1 MVKKGSTISNVVQV
15 YFQSLAINNTEA
27 SSKKALV
34 KLQVNTGQCSIS
46 LMCKVKTGKEGNVIP
61 VLPSSCTAFS
71 RSIHFGDVS
80 ETNGREKPRQTGT
93 AHVSIIIS
101 QFSESKMAGI
111 PGLLDM

>member
-27 SSKKALV
+27 GSKKALV
-34 KLQVNTGQCSIS
+34 KLQVNTAQCSIS

-71 RSIHFGDVS
+71 QAFTVNPFR
-80 ETNGREKPRQTGT
+80 
-93 AHVSIIIS
+93 
-101 QFSESKMAGI
+101 
-111 PGLLDM
+111 